1 MTTATAERYR
11 EVLIRVQRA
20 DRAALLRGESGVQ
33 LLADAQI
40 DLMVE
45 RYAAKRERR
54 FAKADPAPIGPRRS
68 DEQEYEGRLRRL
80 ILAPLFRSL
89 RSGLSHA
96 ASASQSIAALDGV
109 DWTLPEGLVA
119 EEVAARAARL
129 DGYHRA
135 RLIQTFRAALGIDI
149 RPTLNDDAI
158 RPLMDAWRRENVSL
172 IRTIPQRL
180 HEGLYQR
187 MSATFA
193 ERPFDRQALS
203 RVLSAEFQSA
213 GYNLRRLTRDQTGK
227 AIGQLTQA
235 RHRQIGIEE
244 YTWRTSQ
251 DERVRPSHA
260 ALDGTRQRWDSP
272 PSVGHPKEDIQC
284 RCVAIPYIPEA
295 ETGVRPPRGRT
306 KGRAHYTRRGKPTLR
321 TPPEYTARQHTRDAE
336 YRSTGGLSEGT
347 NAYYVIAGGKK
358 MPGVDYE
365 VLNRTLREGKPLDAA
380 HQRMLLQVM
389 NDMRPLRSD
398 RVVYRGIPEAIDASV
413 GEELRFPAF
422 TSTSMNHESAFGGR
436 TIYQIR
442 IPQRTQAIVGNEGER
457 EVLLP
462 IGRKF
467 QVVAR
472 TTDAH
477 GRIVLIGDLK

>member
-1 MTTATAERYR
+1 MRTAVDRYR
-11 EVLIRVQRA
+11 AVLERGRHDLQ
-20 DRAALLRGESGVQ
+20 DRRPVDAPPPLS
-33 LLADAQI
+33 DAQI

-45 RYAAKRERR
+45 RYAAKGERR
-54 FAKADPAPIGPRRS
+54 FAKADPAPIGPRHS
-68 DEQEYEGRLRRL
+68 EEQEYERRLRRL
-80 ILAPLFRSL
+80 ILTPPFRNL
-89 RSGLSHA
+89 RSGLSRATA
-96 ASASQSIAALDGV
+96 ASQAIAALDGV

-119 EEVAARAARL
+119 EEVAAQAARL
-129 DGYHRA
+129 DGYHRT

-172 IRTIPQRL
+172 IRTVPQRL

-203 RVLSAEFQSA
+203 RVLSTEFQSA

-251 DERVRPSHA
+251 DERVRPSHV

-306 KGRAHYTRRGKPTLR
+306 KGGAHYTRRGRPAAR
-321 TPPEYTARQHTRDAE
+321 RPAEYTERRHTQDGE
-336 YRSTGGLSEGT
+336 YRSTDVLSEGT

-365 VLNRTLREGKPLDAA
+365 VLNQLLRERKPLDAA
-380 HQRMLLQVM
+380 YQRWWLARLLRMV
-389 NDMRPLRSD
+389 
-398 RVVYRGIPEAIDASV
+398 E
-413 GEELRFPAF
+413 
-422 TSTSMNHESAFGGR
+422 
-436 TIYQIR
+436 
-442 IPQRTQAIVGNEGER
+442 
-457 EVLLP
+457 
-462 IGRKF
+462 
-467 QVVAR
+467 
-472 TTDAH
+472 
-477 GRIVLIGDLK
+477 